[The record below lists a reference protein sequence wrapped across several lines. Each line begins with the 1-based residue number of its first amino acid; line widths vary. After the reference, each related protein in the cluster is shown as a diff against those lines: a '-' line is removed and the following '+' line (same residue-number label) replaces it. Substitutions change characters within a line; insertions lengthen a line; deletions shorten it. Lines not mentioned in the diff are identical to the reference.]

1 MNGMQNALHPEKS
14 MPPLTN
20 FFEKEVGD
28 ESDSDDELE
37 IGGQTQDYKCPI
49 TLSLLKDP
57 LTAYVL
63 PSSPSR
69 SLSYPLNPN

>member
-1 MNGMQNALHPEKS
+1 

-63 PSSPSR
+63 SPSSLLVPFVPH
-69 SLSYPLNPN
+69 LLLTPDKILNPSPQ